1 MDPRYTVEGDDRV
14 KRGEALG
21 IPELSIVIPAYNE
34 GGTIATS
41 IKRLQSDL
49 RPLKVNAEIIIVDDG
64 STDDTYELIQ
74 KIVDENEGQLRTFR
88 LYGNRG
94 KGEAFR
100 KGYEHS
106 KGRYVLLR
114 DADLDLSEHL
124 ITDYLLKLQQAD
136 VVVAS
141 KRHPES
147 EVEYGLVRSFLSRCF
162 NLCVNGLFSLRLPDT
177 QCGFKLF
184 RRRVLDEI
192 MPKLV
197 LKRYAFDVEL
207 LVYARK
213 RGFTIVSAPIVI
225 RNLRER
231 PLKIREIFRMAV
243 DLLAVFYRL
252 HLTHTYD

>member
-1 MDPRYTVEGDDRV
+1 MQQSLSVEGNSRAKQV
-14 KRGEALG
+14 EALG
-21 IPELSIVIPAYNE
+21 VPALSVVIPAYNE
-34 GGTIATS
+34 GETIVEA
-41 IKRLQSDL
+41 IHRLQRDL
-49 RPLKVNAEIIIVDDG
+49 QPLNLDSEIIVVDDG

-74 KIVDENEGQLRTFR
+74 KIADENEGQVRPVR
-88 LYGNRG
+88 LYSNRG

-100 KGYEHS
+100 KGYESS
-106 KGRYVLLR
+106 KGQYVLLR

-124 ITDYLLKLQQAD
+124 ITDFLMRLQQAD
-136 VVVAS
+136 VVIAS

-147 EVEYGLVRSFLSRCF
+147 EVEYGLARSILSRSF
-162 NLCVNGLFSLRLPDT
+162 NLLVNGLFNLGLPDT

-192 MPKLV
+192 MSKLV

-207 LVYARK
+207 LVNARK
-213 RGFTIVSAPIVI
+213 SGFRIISAPIVI

-231 PLKIREIFRMAV
+231 PLKIREVFRMAI

-252 HLTHTYD
+252 HLTDTYD